1 MAGSRDDEQ
10 GWLRFFIRRLRAA
23 LRYAKAPETAAILK
37 ELIAE
42 VEARL
47 DRNHLPGRD

>member
-1 MAGSRDDEQ
+1 MAESRDDERA
-10 GWLRFFIRRLRAA
+10 WLRFFIGRLRAA
-23 LRYAKAPETAAILK
+23 LRYAKAPETTAILK

-47 DRNHLPGRD
+47 ERPSGGAR

>member
-1 MAGSRDDEQ
+1 MAESRDDERA
-10 GWLRFFIRRLRAA
+10 WLRFFIGQLRAA
-23 LRYAKAPETAAILK
+23 LRYAKAPETTAIHK

-47 DRNHLPGRD
+47 DRPSGGAR